1 MPFLMYLPRSLARP
15 HTSAFSWLG
24 LPSMI
29 ESHQSL
35 LAVRLL
41 HWAQN
46 RRGPRPQ
53 DHLKLAIQASPLS
66 LLFYLASPSP
76 VLVVADV
83 VSYSLW
89 LRVSSS
95 TWSERDG
102 FGLMTTTTTSSLSTV
117 DASYETAYF
126 PLFVGSIRRSCGG
139 SFLIETLWRSLVD
152 GQKGSDRF
160 ETDLQTYLLRTPALV
175 TRRGFG
181 EGKEVIGNGLANAC
195 TEAVSSSRIVGN
207 DRSSLF
213 SPNAGI
219 DDDFLPPYF
228 TSGFTVD
235 DQDGHLVLDP
245 PGLLLAQYQS
255 PNARACRIMEVSRE
269 DTFEVCWIL
278 PVSVNPDEPSRTK
291 REETTLPY
299 YFDHAE
305 ESLGPCTTPTSPK
318 FRKSTWRRM

>member
-53 DHLKLAIQASPLS
+53 DHLKLAIQDDDDDDKLAVHGAD
-66 LLFYLASPSP
+66 LL
-76 VLVVADV
+76 
-83 VSYSLW
+83 
-89 LRVSSS
+89 
-95 TWSERDG
+95 
-102 FGLMTTTTTSSLSTV
+102 

-228 TSGFTVD
+228 TSGFT
-235 DQDGHLVLDP
+235 LMTNP

-305 ESLGPCTTPTSPK
+305 ESLGPCATPTSPK
-318 FRKSTWRRM
+318 FQCGMSWRQVIFPDPYFVVLDFEGRSIFSRLDDTHMEERTACECSGT